1 MKGIEEKSWQGLSEN
16 DIRKSKGCRP
26 QGTGWKMIVKGVY
39 WPVYSTQM
47 MRKTPIMSML

>member
-1 MKGIEEKSWQGLSEN
+1 MDSGRWELIFREEVSPA
-16 DIRKSKGCRP
+16 RRA
-26 QGTGWKMIVKGVY
+26 GWKMIDKGVY